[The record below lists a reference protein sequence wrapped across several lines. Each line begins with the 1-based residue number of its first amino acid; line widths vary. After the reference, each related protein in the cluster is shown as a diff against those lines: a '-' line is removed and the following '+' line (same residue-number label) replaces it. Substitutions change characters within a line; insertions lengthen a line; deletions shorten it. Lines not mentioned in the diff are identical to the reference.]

1 MKRALATRLAALAGF
16 DDPDVELEQY
26 PTSPELAANLVHLAD
41 LTGDLDGEV
50 VDLGTGTGM
59 LALAAA
65 TRSPDRVLAL
75 DIDRHALD
83 TAHKNEA
90 TITPDTGVNWIQA
103 DATRPPL
110 STTDATVVMNPPFG
124 AQHGNRGADRAF
136 LDAARTFAVVSYSI
150 HNAGSRAFVEAYADD
165 HDGTVTHAFAAE
177 LPIEGQF
184 EFHTSDRTELPVEVY
199 RIEWPGYQSSV

>member
-41 LTGDLDGEV
+41 LTGDLDGVV

-59 LALAAA
+59 LALAVA
-65 TRSPDRVLAL
+65 TRNPERVIGL
-75 DIDRHALD
+75 DVDQDALD
-83 TAHKNEA
+83 TALQNEA
-90 TITPDTGVNWIQA
+90 LVDPPNSVDWIQA
-103 DATRPPL
+103 DASRPPVAR
-110 STTDATVVMNPPFG
+110 TDATVVMNPPFG
-124 AQHGNRGADRAF
+124 AQHGNRGADREF
-136 LDAARTFAVVSYSI
+136 LDAARSIAIVTYSI
-150 HNAGSRAFVEAYADD
+150 HNAGSREFIESYADD

-184 EFHTSDRTELPVEVY
+184 EFHTSDRADLPVEAF
-199 RIEWPGYQSSV
+199 RIEWPGYPSSG